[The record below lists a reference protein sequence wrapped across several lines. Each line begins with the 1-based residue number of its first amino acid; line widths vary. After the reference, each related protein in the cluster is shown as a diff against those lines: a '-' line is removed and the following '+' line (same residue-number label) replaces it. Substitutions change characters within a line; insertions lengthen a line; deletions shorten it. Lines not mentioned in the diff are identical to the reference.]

1 MSLQSVVCNV
11 FVLKVHSKQNSQTC
25 TVAAVAKCPATE
37 AVRQAHPT
45 LLYAPPVQSPQSP
58 PTLQGLF
65 SRLKVIA
72 P

>member
-25 TVAAVAKCPATE
+25 TVAVVAKCPATE

-45 LLYAPPVQSPQSP
+45 LLYAPPVQSP